1 GALGGRERG
10 EQLQHE
16 HGEPVREARA
26 RRRGSAHEARV
37 VPRTR
42 SARSEAAPH
51 RSHHDRRRRTRRRS
65 LMGQKTHPH
74 GFRLGFTKTWNAKW
88 YANKKGYRDLIKEDV
103 AIRAAIR
110 ARLRDAAISRIDIE
124 RSTNQA
130 TVTIH
135 TAKPGVVIGKGGAK
149 VEELRQVLGK
159 TTGKAVKVNIFEIR
173 FPEVDANLIAENVA
187 QQLERRVS
195 FRKVLKQT
203 VQRAMKSGAKGV
215 RVAVAG
221 RLGGAEMSRREWER
235 EGRVP
240 LHTLRADIEFG
251 RAIAK
256 TTFGTIGVKAWIYR
270 GDIEPAPRQVAQQS
284 AGGLPPRPAAPPP

>member
-1 GALGGRERG
+1 
-10 EQLQHE
+10 
-16 HGEPVREARA
+16 
-26 RRRGSAHEARV
+26 
-37 VPRTR
+37 
-42 SARSEAAPH
+42 
-51 RSHHDRRRRTRRRS
+51 
-65 LMGQKTHPH
+65 MGQKTHPH

-88 YANKKGYRDLIKEDV
+88 YANKKNYRVLLKEDITIRT
-103 AIRAAIR
+103 AIRS
-110 ARLRDAAISRIDIE
+110 RLRDAAISRIDIE
-124 RSTNQA
+124 RSTNQV
-130 TVTIH
+130 TVTVH

-240 LHTLRADIEFG
+240 LHTLRADIDFG

-270 GDIEPAPRQVAQQS
+270 GDIEPAPRQVAQ
-284 AGGLPPRPAAPPP
+284 GGVQTGAVAPRATPPMPPAPAAPVAPASPVSPAAPAGGAA

>member
-1 GALGGRERG
+1 
-10 EQLQHE
+10 
-16 HGEPVREARA
+16 V
-26 RRRGSAHEARV
+26 
-37 VPRTR
+37 
-42 SARSEAAPH
+42 
-51 RSHHDRRRRTRRRS
+51 
-65 LMGQKTHPH
+65 GQKTHPV
-74 GFRLGFTKTWNAKW
+74 GFRLGVTKTWNAKW
-88 YANKKGYRDLIKEDV
+88 YANTKGYRGLVKEDV
-103 AIRAAIR
+103 TIRSAIRG
-110 ARLRDAAISRIDIE
+110 RLRDAAISRIDIE
-124 RSTNQA
+124 RSTNQV

-203 VQRAMKSGAKGV
+203 VQRSMKSGAKGV
-215 RVAVAG
+215 KVAVAG

-240 LHTLRADIEFG
+240 LHNLRADIEFG

-270 GDIEPAPRQVAQQS
+270 GDIEPAPRQVAQNTPS
-284 AGGLPPRPAAPPP
+284 GPAAPRPTPPIPPTPINPTPVAPVAPAAPATPAPATPAGTA

>member
-1 GALGGRERG
+1 
-10 EQLQHE
+10 
-16 HGEPVREARA
+16 
-26 RRRGSAHEARV
+26 
-37 VPRTR
+37 
-42 SARSEAAPH
+42 
-51 RSHHDRRRRTRRRS
+51 
-65 LMGQKTHPH
+65 MGQKVHPL
-74 GFRLGFTKTWNAKW
+74 GFRLGFVKTWNAQW
-88 YANKKGYRDLIKEDV
+88 YAGSKNYPILLKEDV
-103 AIRAAIR
+103 TIRAAIR

-124 RSTNQA
+124 RSTNQV

-173 FPEVDANLIAENVA
+173 YPELDAVLIAENVA

-203 VQRAMKSGAKGV
+203 VLRSMKSGAKGV

-256 TTFGTIGVKAWIYR
+256 TTFGTIGVKAWVYK
-270 GDIEPAPRQVAQQS
+270 GDIEPAPRQVAQNAPGSGAQRPV
-284 AGGLPPRPAAPPP
+284 APPAPAPAPAPAAVAAASTPPAVGV

>member
-1 GALGGRERG
+1 
-10 EQLQHE
+10 
-16 HGEPVREARA
+16 
-26 RRRGSAHEARV
+26 
-37 VPRTR
+37 
-42 SARSEAAPH
+42 
-51 RSHHDRRRRTRRRS
+51 
-65 LMGQKTHPH
+65 MGQKVHPN

-88 YANKKGYRDLIKEDV
+88 YAGSKSYRELLKEDL
-103 AIRAAIR
+103 AIRQAIR
-110 ARLRDAAISRIDIE
+110 GRLRDAAIARIEIE
-124 RSTNQA
+124 RSTNQV
-130 TVTIH
+130 TVTIQ

-173 FPEVDANLIAENVA
+173 YPELDAMLIAENVA

-203 VQRAMKSGAKGV
+203 VQRAMKAGSKGV

-270 GDIEPAPRQVAQQS
+270 GDIEPAPRVVAQNAPAAAS
-284 AGGLPPRPAAPPP
+284 RPGVVGALAPAPTPLPTPAVGTAPAGGAQ

>member
-1 GALGGRERG
+1 
-10 EQLQHE
+10 
-16 HGEPVREARA
+16 
-26 RRRGSAHEARV
+26 
-37 VPRTR
+37 
-42 SARSEAAPH
+42 
-51 RSHHDRRRRTRRRS
+51 
-65 LMGQKTHPH
+65 MGQKTHPH

-88 YANKKGYRDLIKEDV
+88 YANKKNYSVLLKEDV
-103 AIRAAIR
+103 TIRNAIR

-124 RSTNQA
+124 RSTNQV
-130 TVTIH
+130 TVTVH

-159 TTGKAVKVNIFEIR
+159 TTGKSVKVNIFEIR

-240 LHTLRADIEFG
+240 LHTLRADIDFG

-270 GDIEPAPRQVAQQS
+270 GDIEPAPRQVPQGTPTA
-284 AGGLPPRPAAPPP
+284 ATAPRPTPPMPPAPTPPLAQVPPAAAPAAAIPSPAVPAQGHA

>member
-1 GALGGRERG
+1 
-10 EQLQHE
+10 
-16 HGEPVREARA
+16 
-26 RRRGSAHEARV
+26 
-37 VPRTR
+37 
-42 SARSEAAPH
+42 
-51 RSHHDRRRRTRRRS
+51 
-65 LMGQKTHPH
+65 MGQKTHPH

-88 YANKKGYRDLIKEDV
+88 YANKKNYRELLKEDV
-103 AIRAAIR
+103 SIRNAIRS
-110 ARLRDAAISRIDIE
+110 RLRDAAIARIDIE
-124 RSTNQA
+124 RSTNQV

-240 LHTLRADIEFG
+240 LHTLRGDIDFG

-256 TTFGTIGVKAWIYR
+256 TTYGTIGVKAWIYR
-270 GDIEPAPRQVAQQS
+270 GDIEPAPRQVAQSTQGIAS
-284 AGGLPPRPAAPPP
+284 RPAAPPAPPAVPAPPAPAPAAPAAGTGAV

>member
-1 GALGGRERG
+1 
-10 EQLQHE
+10 
-16 HGEPVREARA
+16 
-26 RRRGSAHEARV
+26 
-37 VPRTR
+37 
-42 SARSEAAPH
+42 
-51 RSHHDRRRRTRRRS
+51 
-65 LMGQKTHPH
+65 MGQKTHPG

-88 YANKKGYRDLIKEDV
+88 YAGSKNYPVLLKEDLSIRK
-103 AIRAAIR
+103 AIRG
-110 ARLRDAAISRIDIE
+110 RLRDAAISRIDIE
-124 RSTNQA
+124 RSTNQV
-130 TVTIH
+130 TVTIN

-159 TTGKAVKVNIFEIR
+159 TTGKQVKVNIFEIR
-173 FPEVDANLIAENVA
+173 YPEVDAQLIAENVA

-203 VQRAMKSGAKGV
+203 VQRSMKSGAKGV
-215 RVAVAG
+215 RLMVAG

-270 GDIEPAPRQVAQQS
+270 GDIDPAPRQVQTNAP
-284 AGGLPPRPAAPPP
+284 AAAPRPAVTAAPAGPGIQPSANPPLPSPLPTPRPAGGA

>member
-1 GALGGRERG
+1 
-10 EQLQHE
+10 
-16 HGEPVREARA
+16 
-26 RRRGSAHEARV
+26 
-37 VPRTR
+37 
-42 SARSEAAPH
+42 
-51 RSHHDRRRRTRRRS
+51 
-65 LMGQKTHPH
+65 MGQKTHPV

-88 YANKKGYRDLIKEDV
+88 YENRKNYPGLLGEDITIRD
-103 AIRAAIR
+103 AIR
-110 ARLRDAAISRIDIE
+110 ARLRDAAIARIDIE
-124 RSTNQA
+124 RSTNQV
-130 TVTIH
+130 TVTIQ

-159 TTGKAVKVNIFEIR
+159 TTGKMVKVNIFEIR
-173 FPEVDANLIAENVA
+173 YPELDANLIAENVA

-203 VQRAMKSGAKGV
+203 VQRSMKAGAKGV

-256 TTFGTIGVKAWIYR
+256 TTYGTIGVKAWIYR
-270 GDIEPAPRQVAQQS
+270 GDIEPAPRQISQNAP
-284 AGGLPPRPAAPPP
+284 AAAARPAAMGALPGPAAPAGPSAPAAPAAAPAATNPVG

>member
-1 GALGGRERG
+1 
-10 EQLQHE
+10 
-16 HGEPVREARA
+16 
-26 RRRGSAHEARV
+26 
-37 VPRTR
+37 
-42 SARSEAAPH
+42 
-51 RSHHDRRRRTRRRS
+51 
-65 LMGQKTHPH
+65 MGQKVHPA

-88 YANKKGYRDLIKEDV
+88 FAGSKQYPILLKEDI
-103 AIRAAIR
+103 AIRNTIR
-110 ARLRDAAISRIDIE
+110 GRLRDAAIAKIDIE
-124 RSTNQA
+124 RSTNQV
-130 TVTIH
+130 TVTIQ

-173 FPEVDANLIAENVA
+173 YPELDAMLIAENVA

-203 VQRAMKSGAKGV
+203 VSRAMKSGAKGV
-215 RVAVAG
+215 RVAVSG
-221 RLGGAEMSRREWER
+221 RLGGDEMSRREWER

-270 GDIEPAPRQVAQQS
+270 GDVEPAPRQVAQS
-284 AGGLPPRPAAPPP
+284 APAAPARTGA

>member
-1 GALGGRERG
+1 RE
-10 EQLQHE
+10 LLK
-16 HGEPVREARA
+16 EAV
-26 RRRGSAHEARV
+26 SI
-37 VPRTR
+37 RT
-42 SARSEAAPH
+42 
-51 RSHHDRRRRTRRRS
+51 
-65 LMGQKTHPH
+65 
-74 GFRLGFTKTWNAKW
+74 
-88 YANKKGYRDLIKEDV
+88 
-103 AIRAAIR
+103 AIR

-124 RSTNQA
+124 RTTNQA

-203 VQRAMKSGAKGV
+203 VQRSMKAGARGV
-215 RVAVAG
+215 LVAVAG

-270 GDIEPAPRQVAQQS
+270 GDIEPAPRQVSQNA
-284 AGGLPPRPAAPPP
+284 PAAAGRPTVLGAPAPTGAPAAAPAASAP

>member
-1 GALGGRERG
+1 
-10 EQLQHE
+10 
-16 HGEPVREARA
+16 
-26 RRRGSAHEARV
+26 
-37 VPRTR
+37 
-42 SARSEAAPH
+42 
-51 RSHHDRRRRTRRRS
+51 
-65 LMGQKTHPH
+65 MGQKTHPI

-88 YANKKGYRDLIKEDV
+88 YANSRAYRELLKEDIT
-103 AIRAAIR
+103 IRSAIR
-110 ARLRDAAISRIDIE
+110 ARLRDAAIARIDIE
-124 RSTNQA
+124 RSTNQV
-130 TVTIH
+130 TVTIQ

-149 VEELRQVLGK
+149 VEELRQILGK
-159 TTGKAVKVNIFEIR
+159 TTGKMVKVNIFEIR
-173 FPEVDANLIAENVA
+173 YPELDANLIAENVA

-256 TTFGTIGVKAWIYR
+256 TTFGTIGVKAWVYK
-270 GDIEPAPRQVAQQS
+270 GDIEPAPRQVAQNAPGSGAQ
-284 AGGLPPRPAAPPP
+284 RPVAPPAPAPAPTPAPAPLAAASTPPVAGV

>member
-1 GALGGRERG
+1 
-10 EQLQHE
+10 
-16 HGEPVREARA
+16 
-26 RRRGSAHEARV
+26 
-37 VPRTR
+37 
-42 SARSEAAPH
+42 
-51 RSHHDRRRRTRRRS
+51 
-65 LMGQKTHPH
+65 MGQKTHPQ

-88 YANKKGYRDLIKEDV
+88 YANSKNYHGLLKEDV
-103 AIRAAIR
+103 AIRTAIR
-110 ARLRDAAISRIDIE
+110 SRLRDAAIARIDIE
-124 RSTNQA
+124 RSTNQV

-256 TTFGTIGVKAWIYR
+256 TTYGTIGVKAWVYR
-270 GDIEPAPRQVAQQS
+270 GDIEPAPRQVAQN
-284 AGGLPPRPAAPPP
+284 APGGVAPRPVAPPPPPAPVTAPAAPAGTAGGAI

>member
-1 GALGGRERG
+1 
-10 EQLQHE
+10 
-16 HGEPVREARA
+16 
-26 RRRGSAHEARV
+26 
-37 VPRTR
+37 
-42 SARSEAAPH
+42 
-51 RSHHDRRRRTRRRS
+51 
-65 LMGQKTHPH
+65 MGQKTHPV

-88 YANKKGYRDLIKEDV
+88 YANKKGYRELLKEDI

-110 ARLRDAAISRIDIE
+110 GRLRDAAIARIDIE

-240 LHTLRADIEFG
+240 LHTLRGDIDFG

-256 TTFGTIGVKAWIYR
+256 TTYGTIGVKAWIYR
-270 GDIEPAPRQVAQQS
+270 GDIEPAPRQVAQGAS
-284 AGGLPPRPAAPPP
+284 GAPARPAAPPVPPVPAAPAPVAPASAAPAAPSGGAV

>member
-1 GALGGRERG
+1 
-10 EQLQHE
+10 
-16 HGEPVREARA
+16 
-26 RRRGSAHEARV
+26 
-37 VPRTR
+37 
-42 SARSEAAPH
+42 
-51 RSHHDRRRRTRRRS
+51 
-65 LMGQKTHPH
+65 MGQKVHPI
-74 GFRLGFTKTWNAKW
+74 GFRLGVTKTWNAKW
-88 YANKKGYRDLIKEDV
+88 YANTKGYSGLLKEDV
-103 AIRAAIR
+103 TIRNAIR
-110 ARLRDAAISRIDIE
+110 ARLRDAAISRIEIE
-124 RSTNQA
+124 RSTNQV

-173 FPEVDANLIAENVA
+173 FPEVDPRLIAENVA

-203 VQRAMKSGAKGV
+203 VQRSMKSGAKGV
-215 RVAVAG
+215 KVAVAG

-240 LHTLRADIEFG
+240 LHNLRADIEFG

-256 TTFGTIGVKAWIYR
+256 TTFGTIGVKAWVYR
-270 GDIEPAPRQVAQQS
+270 GDIEPTPRQVAQNVPTGPS
-284 AGGLPPRPAAPPP
+284 APRPTPPLPPTPIAPVAPVAPVAPAMPAPAIPGGTA

>member
-1 GALGGRERG
+1 W
-10 EQLQHE
+10 
-16 HGEPVREARA
+16 
-26 RRRGSAHEARV
+26 
-37 VPRTR
+37 
-42 SARSEAAPH
+42 
-51 RSHHDRRRRTRRRS
+51 
-65 LMGQKTHPH
+65 
-74 GFRLGFTKTWNAKW
+74 F
-88 YANKKGYRDLIKEDV
+88 ANKKNYPVLLKEDIT
-103 AIRAAIR
+103 IRSAIR
-110 ARLRDAAISRIDIE
+110 ARLRDAAIARIDIE
-124 RSTNQA
+124 RSTNQVP
-130 TVTIH
+130 VTIQ

-149 VEELRQVLGK
+149 VEELRQILGK
-159 TTGKAVKVNIFEIR
+159 TTGKMVKVNIFEIR
-173 FPEVDANLIAENVA
+173 YPEVDANLIAENVA

-240 LHTLRADIEFG
+240 LHTLRADIDFG

-270 GDIEPAPRQVAQQS
+270 GDIEPAPRVGTQS
-284 AGGLPPRPAAPPP
+284 QSGIQARPAAPPLPPLPPAPSVPAASAAPAPASAAPASAAPASGARASGAGSS

>member
-1 GALGGRERG
+1 
-10 EQLQHE
+10 
-16 HGEPVREARA
+16 
-26 RRRGSAHEARV
+26 
-37 VPRTR
+37 
-42 SARSEAAPH
+42 
-51 RSHHDRRRRTRRRS
+51 
-65 LMGQKTHPH
+65 MGQKTHPH

-88 YANKKGYRDLIKEDV
+88 YANKKNYRILLQEDV
-103 AIRAAIR
+103 SIRAAIR

-124 RSTNQA
+124 RSTNQV

-159 TTGKAVKVNIFEIR
+159 TTGKSVKVNIFEIR

-240 LHTLRADIEFG
+240 LHTLRADIDFG

-256 TTFGTIGVKAWIYR
+256 TTYGTIGVKAWIYR
-270 GDIEPAPRQVAQQS
+270 GDIEPAPRQVAQGS
-284 AGGLPPRPAAPPP
+284 TSNSGIAPRPAAPPPPAPPFPAAPLAPQLPPAAAPAAPTPSPASAAPTPSPARGSA